1 MEPLLLLE
9 ALLLYYGHRSIA
21 VSKLS
26 NVDQSILLFELLN
39 YLHILSAWNR
49 LTMNA
54 TANFTNASLSC
65 FRVKCQ
71 FTVGERVAII
81 FFFTTI
87 FLASLV
93 GNCILFLAIIR
104 NKRLR
109 RSSTNFSILNLSLA
123 NILITIFCIP
133 VFTIDTFIAERWVFG
148 VIGCKLVIF
157 LQNTSINAA
166 ILTLL
171 ALSVEK
177 FVAVYF
183 PFYVRSQRTKVRY
196 LVVGAWIVGI
206 IHSSVYL
213 SYKTVKTFQ
222 GIPLCVE
229 NWPSHSTRKIFVVVQ
244 AIVLRFVPLT
254 FMIVLH
260 AVTIKRIK
268 ERLQYRRKARKNDEG
283 SFRES
288 DMMQVSSHGLKIR
301 KKAVTML
308 VIIVATA
315 AVTLF
320 PYYIYV
326 CWRMLANPKI
336 TDFFANNVAVIVT
349 TWLVYFNSVCHP
361 IIFGMM
367 STQYRKA
374 AKTLSS
380 RKSQTH
386 SRTLSNTK
394 KQIKQEPML
403 MTAQG
408 SGSG

>member
-1 MEPLLLLE
+1 
-9 ALLLYYGHRSIA
+9 
-21 VSKLS
+21 
-26 NVDQSILLFELLN
+26 
-39 YLHILSAWNR
+39 
-49 LTMNA
+49 
-54 TANFTNASLSC
+54 
-65 FRVKCQ
+65 
-71 FTVGERVAII
+71 
-81 FFFTTI
+81 
-87 FLASLV
+87 
-93 GNCILFLAIIR
+93 
-104 NKRLR
+104 
-109 RSSTNFSILNLSLA
+109 
-123 NILITIFCIP
+123 
-133 VFTIDTFIAERWVFG
+133 
-148 VIGCKLVIF
+148 
-157 LQNTSINAA
+157 
-166 ILTLL
+166 
-171 ALSVEK
+171 
-177 FVAVYF
+177 
-183 PFYVRSQRTKVRY
+183 
-196 LVVGAWIVGI
+196 
-206 IHSSVYL
+206 
-213 SYKTVKTFQ
+213 
-222 GIPLCVE
+222 
-229 NWPSHSTRKIFVVVQ
+229 
-244 AIVLRFVPLT
+244 
-254 FMIVLH
+254 MIVLH